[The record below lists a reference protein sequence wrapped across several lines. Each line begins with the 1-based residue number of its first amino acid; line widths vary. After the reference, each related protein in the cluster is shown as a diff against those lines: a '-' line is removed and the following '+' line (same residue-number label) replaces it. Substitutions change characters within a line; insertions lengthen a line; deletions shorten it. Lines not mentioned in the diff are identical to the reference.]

1 MMKVPPKYCYRWSK
15 HNQYKSS
22 EVMTQWPGF
31 SQFSVYISTF
41 ISQPSISSLMIFDMQ
56 TLFFIYASHAK
67 FQPIVSTGWLYRGVN
82 MPKIGE
88 KPDHLLIT
96 SDTVLQP
103 CFASWKK
110 FL

>member
-1 MMKVPPKYCYRWSK
+1 
-15 HNQYKSS
+15 
-22 EVMTQWPGF
+22 
-31 SQFSVYISTF
+31 
-41 ISQPSISSLMIFDMQ
+41 MIFDMQ
-56 TLFFIYASHAK
+56 TLHFIYASHAK
-67 FQPIVSTGWLYRGVN
+67 YQPIVFTGWLYRGVN